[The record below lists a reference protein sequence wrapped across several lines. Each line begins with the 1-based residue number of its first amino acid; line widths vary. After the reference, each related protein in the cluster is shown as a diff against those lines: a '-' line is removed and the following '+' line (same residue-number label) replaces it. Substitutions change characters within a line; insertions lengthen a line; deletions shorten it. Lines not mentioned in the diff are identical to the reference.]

1 MKHLIAF
8 MASNKIAS
16 RIVLRLSFHDHRTS
30 FSIEQLEKKK
40 KRKKRKEEKTKNLRI
55 SLSIY
60 PT

>member
-30 FSIEQLEKKK
+30 FSIEQLEKKEK
-40 KRKKRKEEKTKNLRI
+40 KKKKKGRKN
-55 SLSIY
+55 
-60 PT
+60 